1 MGYTVHGIC
10 FFSKRHRSSYRRLY
24 LSKSQ
29 YSPFTFAKSQLN
41 GGYVSLMAYNV
52 ASIIEEGGVRASF
65 RTAIAVKRKFKR
77 RWTIERLLKR
87 V

>member
-1 MGYTVHGIC
+1 
-10 FFSKRHRSSYRRLY
+10 
-24 LSKSQ
+24 
-29 YSPFTFAKSQLN
+29 
-41 GGYVSLMAYNV
+41 MAYNV